1 MKKKN
6 LVLLLSGIVVILVGV
21 VISFF
26 IKNGIPVNANGKTV
40 KELYSYVG
48 NSDLEKCGGLVFYND
63 SKVDYNSLQN
73 FEFSGVD
80 LKVNYAPIID
90 QYGRKTVT
98 DGNEYGVY
106 MSDNLSMVTSAY
118 GDLHHDGI
126 PIHNNLFIYNERIMI
141 PSIAVI
147 YQINTDGLDVR
158 KPFISDQL
166 KGHYNNGFQ
175 GDEWIA
181 DIIPANNYALYR
193 VRIGADILHDAEDID
208 LLRIKNISEQV
219 KQKLEMRKYR
229 LETFANA
236 MEKMSPMKRNVLGR
250 DELSILKSIYGKN
263 GLKYINEDSLLT
275 SDVDGMLRY
284 LVAKT
289 FKQNESDIDFQTIRY
304 INGLKGQATN
314 IDSIIEILKNDKIKN
329 MQDKVAFEKR
339 KKQEGVPYVTSKF
352 DKQEKRLDGLISMV
366 LLRRKKDN
374 QYKQEQAQTQVN
386 TSINENKT
394 REDQE
399 WEMIKEKYDY
409 DELKPERQ
417 QIVEQQFHEMIYK
430 RRMREIGIDD
440 NLFDDIKEETEMT
453 ENVERT
459 EKRMM

>member
-1 MKKKN
+1 MENKPS
-6 LVLLLSGIVVILVGV
+6 VL
-21 VISFF
+21 
-26 IKNGIPVNANGKTV
+26 
-40 KELYSYVG
+40 YR
-48 NSDLEKCGGLVFYND
+48 GL
-63 SKVDYNSLQN
+63 KVDYNSLQN

-126 PIHNNLFIYNERIMI
+126 PIHNNLSIYNERIMI

-147 YQINTDGLDVR
+147 YKINTDGLDVR

-236 MEKMSPMKRNVLGR
+236 MERMSPMKRNVLGR

-399 WEMIKEKYDY
+399 WEKIKEKYDY

-440 NLFDDIKEETEMT
+440 NLFDDIKEETEIT

>member
-1 MKKKN
+1 MENKPS
-6 LVLLLSGIVVILVGV
+6 VL
-21 VISFF
+21 
-26 IKNGIPVNANGKTV
+26 
-40 KELYSYVG
+40 YR
-48 NSDLEKCGGLVFYND
+48 GL
-63 SKVDYNSLQN
+63 KVDYNSLQN

-126 PIHNNLFIYNERIMI
+126 PIHNNLSIYNERIMI

-236 MEKMSPMKRNVLGR
+236 MERMSPMKRNVLGR

-263 GLKYINEDSLLT
+263 GLKYINEDRLLT

-440 NLFDDIKEETEMT
+440 NLFDDIKEETEIT

>member
-1 MKKKN
+1 MENKPS
-6 LVLLLSGIVVILVGV
+6 VL
-21 VISFF
+21 
-26 IKNGIPVNANGKTV
+26 
-40 KELYSYVG
+40 YR
-48 NSDLEKCGGLVFYND
+48 GL
-63 SKVDYNSLQN
+63 KVDYNSLQN

-126 PIHNNLFIYNERIMI
+126 PIHNNLSTYNERIMI

-147 YQINTDGLDVR
+147 YKINTDGLDVR

-236 MEKMSPMKRNVLGR
+236 MERMSPMKRNVLGR

-263 GLKYINEDSLLT
+263 GLKYISLLT

-430 RRMREIGIDD
+430 RRMKEIGIDD

>member
-1 MKKKN
+1 MENKPS
-6 LVLLLSGIVVILVGV
+6 VL
-21 VISFF
+21 
-26 IKNGIPVNANGKTV
+26 
-40 KELYSYVG
+40 YR
-48 NSDLEKCGGLVFYND
+48 GL
-63 SKVDYNSLQN
+63 KVDYNSLQN

-126 PIHNNLFIYNERIMI
+126 PIHNNLSIYNERIMI

-147 YQINTDGLDVR
+147 YKINTDGLDVR

-236 MEKMSPMKRNVLGR
+236 MERMSPMKRNVLGR

-440 NLFDDIKEETEMT
+440 NLFDDIKEETEIT

>member
-1 MKKKN
+1 MENKPS
-6 LVLLLSGIVVILVGV
+6 VL
-21 VISFF
+21 
-26 IKNGIPVNANGKTV
+26 
-40 KELYSYVG
+40 YR
-48 NSDLEKCGGLVFYND
+48 GL
-63 SKVDYNSLQN
+63 KVDYNSLQN

-126 PIHNNLFIYNERIMI
+126 PIHNNLSIYNERIMI

-147 YQINTDGLDVR
+147 YKINTDGLDVR

-236 MEKMSPMKRNVLGR
+236 MERMSPMKRNVLGR

-314 IDSIIEILKNDKIKN
+314 IDSIIGILKNDKIKN
-329 MQDKVAFEKR
+329 MQDKVVFEKR

-440 NLFDDIKEETEMT
+440 NLFDDIKEETEIT

>member
-1 MKKKN
+1 MENKPS
-6 LVLLLSGIVVILVGV
+6 VLYRGI
-21 VISFF
+21 
-26 IKNGIPVNANGKTV
+26 KVN
-40 KELYSYVG
+40 
-48 NSDLEKCGGLVFYND
+48 
-63 SKVDYNSLQN
+63 YNSLQN
-73 FEFSGVD
+73 FKFSGVD

-106 MSDNLSMVTSAY
+106 MSDNLNMVTSAY
-118 GDLHHDGI
+118 GNLHHDGL
-126 PIHNNLFIYNERIMI
+126 PIHNNLSIYNERIMI
-141 PSIAVI
+141 PSVAVI
-147 YQINTDGLDVR
+147 YQISTEGLDVR

-175 GDEWIA
+175 GDEWIT
-181 DIIPANNYALYR
+181 DFVPANNYTLYR
-193 VRIGADILHDAEDID
+193 VRIGGDVLHDAEDID
-208 LLRIKNISEQV
+208 LSKTDDISEQI

-236 MEKMSPMKRNVLGR
+236 MERMSPMKRNAIGR
-250 DELSILKSIYGKN
+250 DELNILKSIYGKN
-263 GLKYINEDSLLT
+263 GLKYINEDSLIT
-275 SDVDGMLRY
+275 NNVDGMLRY

-304 INGLKGQATN
+304 INGLKGQAIS

-329 MQDKVAFEKR
+329 MQDKVAFEER

-352 DKQEKRLDGLISMV
+352 DKQGKRLDGLMSMV
-366 LLRRKKDN
+366 LFRRKKDN
-374 QYKQEQAQTQVN
+374 QHKQEQAQAN

-409 DELKPERQ
+409 DELEPERQ
-417 QIVEQQFHEMIYK
+417 QIIEQKFREMIYK
-430 RRMREIGIDD
+430 RRMSGIGIDD
-440 NLFDDIKEETEMT
+440 NLFDDITEETEMT
-453 ENVERT
+453 ENVEHSG
-459 EKRMM
+459 KRMM

>member
-1 MKKKN
+1 MENKPS
-6 LVLLLSGIVVILVGV
+6 VL
-21 VISFF
+21 
-26 IKNGIPVNANGKTV
+26 
-40 KELYSYVG
+40 YR
-48 NSDLEKCGGLVFYND
+48 GL
-63 SKVDYNSLQN
+63 KVDYNSLQN

-98 DGNEYGVY
+98 DGNEHGVY

-126 PIHNNLFIYNERIMI
+126 PIHNNLSIYNERIMI

-236 MEKMSPMKRNVLGR
+236 MERMSPMKRNVLGR

>member
-1 MKKKN
+1 MENKPS
-6 LVLLLSGIVVILVGV
+6 VL
-21 VISFF
+21 
-26 IKNGIPVNANGKTV
+26 
-40 KELYSYVG
+40 YR
-48 NSDLEKCGGLVFYND
+48 GL
-63 SKVDYNSLQN
+63 KVDYNSLQN

-126 PIHNNLFIYNERIMI
+126 PIHNNLSIYNERIMI

-147 YQINTDGLDVR
+147 YKINTDGLDVR

-236 MEKMSPMKRNVLGR
+236 MERMSPMKRNVLGR

-430 RRMREIGIDD
+430 RRMKEIGIDD

>member
-1 MKKKN
+1 MENKPS
-6 LVLLLSGIVVILVGV
+6 VL
-21 VISFF
+21 
-26 IKNGIPVNANGKTV
+26 
-40 KELYSYVG
+40 YR
-48 NSDLEKCGGLVFYND
+48 GL
-63 SKVDYNSLQN
+63 KVDYNSLQN

-126 PIHNNLFIYNERIMI
+126 PIHNNLSIYNERIMI

-236 MEKMSPMKRNVLGR
+236 MERMSPMKRNVLGR

>member
-1 MKKKN
+1 MKNKPS
-6 LVLLLSGIVVILVGV
+6 VL
-21 VISFF
+21 
-26 IKNGIPVNANGKTV
+26 
-40 KELYSYVG
+40 YR
-48 NSDLEKCGGLVFYND
+48 GL
-63 SKVDYNSLQN
+63 KVDYNSLQN

-126 PIHNNLFIYNERIMI
+126 PIHNNLSIYNERIMI

-147 YQINTDGLDVR
+147 YKINTDGLDVR

-193 VRIGADILHDAEDID
+193 VRIGTDILHDAEDID

-236 MEKMSPMKRNVLGR
+236 MERMSPMKRNALGR

-374 QYKQEQAQTQVN
+374 LYKQEQAQTQVN

-394 REDQE
+394 REDRE

-440 NLFDDIKEETEMT
+440 NLFDDIKEETEMA

-459 EKRMM
+459 GKRMM